1 VHSICSSS
9 FDVVTTGVTQ
19 ITNGNEVEFL
29 LLNDDA
35 MAIKEFTDALGTRWV
50 VWATVPAPGGVLGT
64 MREGWLTFESNY
76 ARRRLIPI
84 PRDWEEVSNERME
97 LMCRAAVPVQRN
109 SFSSLPA
116 LDDSSNAAS

>member
-1 VHSICSSS
+1 
-9 FDVVTTGVTQ
+9 
-19 ITNGNEVEFL
+19 VEFL

-50 VWATVPAPGGVLGT
+50 VWATIPAPGGVLGT

-84 PRDWEEVSNERME
+84 PRDWEESSDERLEM
-97 LMCRAAVPVQRN
+97 MARAATPVHRS
-109 SFSSLPA
+109 SFSNLKA
-116 LDDSSNAAS
+116 VEDSSETSR

>member
-1 VHSICSSS
+1 
-9 FDVVTTGVTQ
+9 VTQ
-19 ITNGNEVEFL
+19 ITKRDEVEFL
-29 LLNDDA
+29 LLNHEPMA
-35 MAIKEFTDALGTRWV
+35 MKEFTDALGTRWV

-84 PRDWEEVSNERME
+84 PRDWEEVSSERLD
-97 LMCRAAVPVQRN
+97 LMCRAAIAVQRN

-116 LDDSSNAAS
+116 IGDLSDA

>member
-1 VHSICSSS
+1 MQSTVECRYHECDAHSNR
-9 FDVVTTGVTQ
+9 D
-19 ITNGNEVEFL
+19 EVEFL
-29 LLNDDA
+29 LLNEEP

-84 PRDWEEVSNERME
+84 PRDWEEASGERLE
-97 LMCRAAVPVQRN
+97 LMCRAAIPVQRN
-109 SFSSLPA
+109 SFSNLKA
-116 LDDSSNAAS
+116 IDDAPPSATST

>member
-1 VHSICSSS
+1 MN
-9 FDVVTTGVTQ
+9 VVTTGVTQ
-19 ITNGNEVEFL
+19 ITNGNEVDFL
-29 LLNDDA
+29 LLNDES

-84 PRDWEEVSNERME
+84 PRDWEEASNERLE
-97 LMCRAAVPVQRN
+97 LMSRAAIPVQRN
-109 SFSSLPA
+109 SFSNLKA
-116 LDDSSNAAS
+116 IDDSPPTETST